1 MAIAYSLSL
10 CKAALHALITERERE
25 RERERGGGGRG
36 IGGSIG
42 REKRERNLKQ
52 GILKMNA
59 LLHLVIKKFLNFS
72 LFWKVPPSGIGGPK

>member
-25 RERERGGGGRG
+25 REGGRDRG
-36 IGGSIG
+36 QHRKG
-42 REKRERNLKQ
+42 ERNLKQ
-52 GILKMNA
+52 DILKMNT
-59 LLHLVIKKFLNFS
+59 LLRLVIKKFLNFS